1 MKTEAMVEKMYN
13 KTLNAAEL
21 GSIGKNR
28 GIPRRELSSTTLF
41 ETVFLSDK
49 GLGSSFRSLDQKEIA
64 LLHLLKLADKD
75 VDVSF
80 FEPVY
85 GDIEKIGKWSYYD
98 SFSKRYREVLKNVRR
113 SLVRK
118 GVIIFAES
126 DEYWSNETKMER
138 LKFRFPREFHDLL
151 PSPFSSLK
159 RIKRSAHVKNKIAR
173 ESVKRVIDVEHGAIS
188 GESGKFNVTIKNGRL
203 AICGKRFQNKL
214 IRKWQLESW
223 KRGAM
228 SNLKKI
234 ETIGSPF
241 DVLQYAFSTLKKDE
255 WIEPDDLSVFWDILY
270 PEKGK
275 PDNSRICEKGMKGGC
290 LARCKFKG
298 KVYCRPSEIEEEG
311 DVRPKNY
318 ILTGEGGSLNIDLD
332 LIPFTDLEVLAD
344 ISRME
349 VRDSKLTVS
358 PDIVSIGKH
367 YREIRDH
374 PLTIWLEENSDV
386 FGRALKDVDGRW
398 GKCIIHKDIM
408 MARVTDLS
416 LRVKLQK
423 TFKGKKGIHPLD
435 GDFIA
440 FPAALLPDISR
451 SVERAGFVVRMN
463 GSDEENVRKGG

>member
-1 MKTEAMVEKMYN
+1 MKTEDMVKKMYDE
-13 KTLNAAEL
+13 TLNAAEL

-28 GIPRRELSSTTLF
+28 GIPRRELSSTALF
-41 ETVFLSDK
+41 ETVFLSEK

-126 DEYWSNETKMER
+126 NEYWSNETKMER
-138 LKFRFPREFHDLL
+138 LKFRFPEEFHGLL
-151 PSPFSSLK
+151 PSPFPSLK
-159 RIKRSAHVKNKIAR
+159 RINRSAHVKNGIAR
-173 ESVKRVIDVEHGAIS
+173 ESIKCVIDVEHGAIS
-188 GESGKFNVTIKNGRL
+188 GESGKFDVTIKNGRL
-203 AICGKRFQNKL
+203 AIGGKRFQNTL

-223 KRGAM
+223 KRGGI
-228 SNLKKI
+228 SDLKKI

-241 DVLQYAFSTLKKDE
+241 DVLQYAFSIPGKDE

-270 PEKGK
+270 PGKGK
-275 PDNSRICEKGMKGGC
+275 PDNSSICEKGMRCGY
-290 LARCKFKG
+290 LSRCKSKG
-298 KVYCRPSEIEEEG
+298 KVYYRPAEIEDEG
-311 DVRPKNY
+311 AVKPQKY
-318 ILTGEGGSLNIDLD
+318 ILMGEGGSLIIDLD

-349 VRDSKLTVS
+349 VRDSKLTAS
-358 PDIVSIGKH
+358 PDLVNIGNR

-374 PLTIWLEENSDV
+374 PLTVWLEENSDV
-386 FGRALKDVDGRW
+386 FGRTLKDVDSRW
-398 GKCIIHKDIM
+398 GKCIIHNNIM

-416 LRVKLQK
+416 LKVKLLK
-423 TFKGKKGIHPLD
+423 TFKGQKGIHPLD

-451 SVERAGFVVRMN
+451 SVERAGFVVRMK
-463 GSDEENVRKGG
+463 GSDEDNVRKGG